1 MLFNSFGFI
10 FLFLLFLVS
19 NNLTLVQFIM
29 NCIFLVLLIDFLI
42 LLALLVYSFLWFDL
56 NRLLFLHS
64 LEKRL
69 SCSNFSHLTFWIL
82 SFCLFRLFSFH
93 ISYVAKHLF
102 LFIFKIVYH
111 SLYLSSSIR
120 RFNLTSQ
127 VIILTQISYLIN
139 QMKFTINNTWII
151 IPSHKIIKLWIIIK

>member
-1 MLFNSFGFI
+1 MLFKSFGFI

-42 LLALLVYSFLWFDL
+42 LLALLVYSFYRFNL

-64 LEKRL
+64 LDKRL
-69 SCSNFSHLTFWIL
+69 SCSNFAHLTFWIL
-82 SFCLFRLFSFH
+82 SFCFFRLFSFQFPY
-93 ISYVAKHLF
+93 IAKHLL

-111 SLYLSSSIR
+111 SLYLSSSVR

-127 VIILTQISYLIN
+127 VIILTQISYFLN
-139 QMKFTINNTWII
+139 QMKFTINNTRII
-151 IPSHKIIKLWIIIK
+151 TTN